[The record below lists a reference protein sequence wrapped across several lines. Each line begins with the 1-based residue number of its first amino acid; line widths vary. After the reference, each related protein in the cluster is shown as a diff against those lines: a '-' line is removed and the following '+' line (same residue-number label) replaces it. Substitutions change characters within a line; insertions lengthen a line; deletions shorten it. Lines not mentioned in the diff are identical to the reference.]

1 MPDPLYVGLDVSK
14 QHLDLAFLPSRPS
27 RRVSQTDEGI
37 AGLVADLRQLGPA
50 LIVLEATGGY
60 ETEVATALA
69 LAGLPVALVNP
80 RQVRDFARALGRL
93 AKTDALDAEVLA
105 LFGARVRPAPRSL
118 PDEAHQ
124 ALAALVTRRRQLV
137 DMLTA
142 ERLRLPLA
150 KGPIR
155 REVQAHIHWLEQRV
169 KDSNTDLR
177 ARLKSSPLWHA
188 ATQLLQSV
196 PGIGPTTAAVLI
208 AELPELGHL
217 TRQQLAALVGVA
229 PLNHDS
235 GRHRGIR
242 TIWGGRAHV
251 RHALYMATLVATRHN
266 PVIRTF
272 YRHLLAAGKAKLVA
286 LVASMRK
293 LLTILNAM
301 VKAQRAWAPSTLDT

>member
-1 MPDPLYVGLDVSK
+1 MSEPLYVGLDVSK
-14 QHLDLAFLPSRPS
+14 QQLDLAFEPARTP
-27 RRVSQTDEGI
+27 RRVPHTDEGI
-37 AGLVADLRQLGPA
+37 ATLVTELRPLAPT

-60 ETEVATALA
+60 ETDVATALA
-69 LAGLPVALVNP
+69 LAGLPVTLVNP

-93 AKTDALDAEVLA
+93 AKTDALDAQVLA
-105 LFGARVRPAPRSL
+105 LFAARVRPEPRPL

-142 ERLRLPLA
+142 ERFRLALA

-155 REVQAHIHWLEQRV
+155 RDVQAHIHWLEQRV
-169 KDSNTDLR
+169 KHTNQDLR
-177 ARLKSSPLWHA
+177 AALKTSPLWQA
-188 ATQLLQSV
+188 ATRLLQSV

-208 AELPELGHL
+208 ADLPELGRL

-235 GRHRGIR
+235 GHHHGIR
-242 TIWGGRAHV
+242 TIWGGRAQV
-251 RHALYMATLVATRHN
+251 RCALYMATLVATRYN
-266 PVIRTF
+266 PVIRAF
-272 YRHLLAAGKAKLVA
+272 YRHLLAVGKPKRVA

-301 VKAQRAWAPSTLDT
+301 IKAQQPWAPRHP

>member
-1 MPDPLYVGLDVSK
+1 MSEPLYVGLDVSK
-14 QHLDLAFLPSRPS
+14 QHLDLAFEPARTP
-27 RRVSQTDEGI
+27 RRVPHTDEGI
-37 AGLVADLRQLGPA
+37 ATLITELRPLAPT

-60 ETEVATALA
+60 ETDVATALA
-69 LAGLPVALVNP
+69 LAGLPVTLVNP

-93 AKTDALDAEVLA
+93 AKTDALDAQVLA
-105 LFGARVRPAPRSL
+105 LFAARVRPEPRPL

-142 ERLRLPLA
+142 ERFRLSLA

-155 REVQAHIHWLEQRV
+155 RDVQAHIHWLEQRV
-169 KDSNTDLR
+169 KHTNQDLR
-177 ARLKSSPLWHA
+177 AALKTSPLWHA
-188 ATQLLQSV
+188 ATRLLQSV

-208 AELPELGHL
+208 ADLPELGRL

-235 GRHRGIR
+235 GHHHGIR
-242 TIWGGRAHV
+242 TIWGGRAQV
-251 RHALYMATLVATRHN
+251 RCALYMATLVATRYN
-266 PVIRTF
+266 PVIRAF
-272 YRHLLAAGKAKLVA
+272 YHHLLAVGKPKRVA

-301 VKAQRAWAPSTLDT
+301 IKAQQPWAPRHP

>member
-1 MPDPLYVGLDVSK
+1 MSEPLYVGLDVSK
-14 QHLDLAFLPSRPS
+14 QHLDLACFPARSPQ
-27 RRVSQTDEGI
+27 RVPHSEAGI
-37 AGLVADLRQLGPA
+37 ATLVADLRRLSPT

-60 ETEVATALA
+60 ETDVTTALA

-93 AKTDALDAEVLA
+93 AKTDALDADVLA
-105 LFGARVRPAPRSL
+105 QFAARVRPVPRPL

-137 DMLTA
+137 DMLTT

-150 KGPIR
+150 TGPIR
-155 REVQAHIHWLEQRV
+155 RDVQAHIHWLEQRV
-169 KDSNTDLR
+169 NDSNKELR
-177 ARLKSSPLWHA
+177 TALKTSPLWQA
-188 ATQLLQSV
+188 ATRLLQSV

-208 AELPELGHL
+208 AELPELGRL

-235 GRHRGIR
+235 GQHRGIR

-251 RHALYMATLVATRHN
+251 RHALYMATLVATRYN
-266 PVIRTF
+266 PVIRAF
-272 YRHLLAAGKAKLVA
+272 YQHLLTGGKPKLVA

-293 LLTILNAM
+293 LLTILNAII
-301 VKAQRAWAPSTLDT
+301 KSQQPWAPAHP

>member
-1 MPDPLYVGLDVSK
+1 MSHPVYVGLDVSK
-14 QHLDLAFLPSRPS
+14 QHLDLAFTPERPPQ
-27 RRVSQTDEGI
+27 RIPHHDEAI
-37 AGLVADLRQLGPA
+37 AALVAQLTELGPA

-60 ETEVATALA
+60 ETDVATALG

-93 AKTDALDAEVLA
+93 AKTDALDAQVLA
-105 LFGARVRPAPRSL
+105 LFAERVRPTPRPL
-118 PDEAHQ
+118 PDDAHQ

-137 DMLTA
+137 DMLTT

-155 REVQAHIHWLEQRV
+155 RDVQAHIHWLERRV
-169 KDSNTDLR
+169 HDTNKDLR
-177 ARLKSSPLWHA
+177 AALQTSPLWQ
-188 ATQLLQSV
+188 ATTRLLQSV
-196 PGIGPTTAAVLI
+196 PGIGPTTAAILI

-217 TRQQLAALVGVA
+217 SRQQLSALVGVA

-235 GRHRGIR
+235 GQYRGVR
-242 TIWGGRAHV
+242 RIWGGRAHV
-251 RHALYMATLVATRHN
+251 RRALYMATLVATRYN
-266 PVIRTF
+266 PVIRAF
-272 YRHLLAAGKAKLVA
+272 YRHLLAGGKPKLVA

-301 VKAQRAWAPSTLDT
+301 IKAQQEWASTHS

>member
-14 QHLDLAFLPSRPS
+14 QHLDLACFPARPPQ
-27 RRVSQTDEGI
+27 RVPHSEAGI
-37 AGLVADLRQLGPA
+37 ATLVADLRRLSPT

-60 ETEVATALA
+60 ETDVATALA

-93 AKTDALDAEVLA
+93 AKTDALDADVLA
-105 LFGARVRPAPRSL
+105 QFAARVRPVPRPL

-137 DMLTA
+137 EMLTT

-155 REVQAHIHWLEQRV
+155 RDVQAHIHWLEQRV
-169 KDSNTDLR
+169 HDSNKELR
-177 ARLKSSPLWHA
+177 AALKTSPLWQ
-188 ATQLLQSV
+188 ATTRLLQSV

-208 AELPELGHL
+208 AELPELGRL

-235 GRHRGIR
+235 GQHRGIR

-251 RHALYMATLVATRHN
+251 RHALYMATLVATRYN
-266 PVIRTF
+266 PVIRAF
-272 YRHLLAAGKAKLVA
+272 YQHLLTGGKPKLVA

-293 LLTILNAM
+293 LLTILNAII
-301 VKAQRAWAPSTLDT
+301 KSQLPWAPAHP